1 MFTLIANGKLNAPYV
16 DDVFSTYLYT
26 GTGAANTINN
36 GINLLTYS
44 ESIQFNTPT
53 TMNNSTSAVTLNS
66 VAYSA
71 SLNIFVAVGYNGA
84 NYPVFATSTDGST
97 WTTPALMNGSTTIAY
112 LRAVSFTYGI
122 FIAVGFNNST
132 MPVYATSAN
141 GTSWTTPASWGTIA
155 DNGAARAIAVNSS
168 GKMVVVGSNSM
179 GEPVFSTSVNGTS
192 WTTMARMNGSTTAAT
207 MRSVAVNSAGKF
219 VAVGYDN
226 SSYPVFATSTDGST
240 WTTPATINGT
250 TTVTYM
256 FSVTYSSVLNKFV
269 AVGRNSTMQPMFATS
284 TDGSTWTTPAVMNN
298 YSLSASMMSVIVN
311 SAGKFVAVGFNNSTY
326 PVFATST
333 DGSTWTTPTV
343 FSSSTLAVSSAVLKT
358 GYNDIVVVGV
368 TTQSYPAVTIG
379 TYPSLGTYSG
389 GLVWIKDRSRAT
401 AGHVLYDTIKG
412 GGYFLTPSGSPNGS
426 IASTAAYSYG
436 AGSTDISFTSSGF
449 KLGTDTAW
457 AVNNY
462 YTSDQ
467 YVSWTFRKAAKF
479 FDIVTYTGDGTISK
493 LLNHSLTVAP
503 GMVIIKNISTTSNW
517 GVWHAQGRGAGLDGA
532 LALNLIDA
540 AIIPSFSVSETTFR
554 VYQGT
559 SNFKMDANIS
569 GNTYVAYLFAH
580 DTSANGVIQC
590 GSFTT
595 GVAGTTTSVNLGW
608 EPQYVLIKGV
618 GASNWLIIDAMR
630 GWSNSLNA
638 DQMIQANSSGAE
650 NVGNEYGN
658 PTAVGFDLPVSSFG
672 AATTWIYMAIR
683 RPNKPPTTGTQ
694 VFNAVSCSS
703 SAQVVLSGFPID
715 TAFWKATNIS
725 ELFAFMDRLRG
736 SNVTL
741 ASNSSQSEADLAY
754 FTPAGYYGFDQSNGF
769 RRGLGSGSYINYFFK
784 RAPGFFDVVC
794 YTATA
799 TTVKSHS
806 LGVPPEFVLVK
817 NRSQISNWS
826 VAHFGSDKALYLES
840 NIASY
845 GLASATGISTP
856 TASSITLAY
865 SAVNNVGDN
874 YVAYLFATLAG
885 ISKVGSY
892 TGNGTS
898 QNINCGFAAGS
909 RFVLIKRTDSTGD
922 WYVWDTARGI
932 VTAND
937 PHLSLNT
944 TTAEVTTDDS
954 IDPYSAG
961 FAVNQVAATNINV
974 TSAIYIYLA
983 IA

>member
-16 DDVFSTYLYT
+16 DDAFSTYLYT
-26 GTGAANTINN
+26 GTGTTQIINN

-168 GKMVVVGSNSM
+168 GKMVVVGANSM

-256 FSVTYSSVLNKFV
+256 FSVAYSSVLNKFV

-284 TDGSTWTTPAVMNN
+284 TDGSTWTTPAVINN
-298 YSLSASMMSVIVN
+298 YSSSASMMSVIVN
-311 SAGKFVAVGFNNSTY
+311 SFGGFIAVGYDNSSY
-326 PVFATST
+326 PVFATSSN
-333 DGSTWTTPTV
+333 GSTWTTPTV

-379 TYPSLGTYSG
+379 TYSSLGPYSG
-389 GLVWIKDRSRAT
+389 GLVWIKDRSRST

-436 AGSTDISFTSSGF
+436 AGSTDINFTSFGF
-449 KLGTDTAW
+449 TLGTDTAW

-462 YTSDQ
+462 YTSDR
-467 YVSWTFRKAAKF
+467 YVSWTFKKAAKF
-479 FDIVTYTGDGTISK
+479 FDIVTYTGDGTTNRNIS
-493 LLNHSLTVAP
+493 HSLGIAP
-503 GMVIIKNISTTSNW
+503 GMVIVKRTNTTGNW
-517 GVWHAQGRGAGLDGA
+517 QVYHRSLTSAAYSIQ
-532 LALNLIDA
+532 LNLTDA
-540 AIIPSFSVSETTFR
+540 QASAPTVWNSTAPTSSVFSV
-554 VYQGT
+554 GT
-559 SNFKMDANIS
+559 DVTVNAS
-569 GNTYVAYLFAH
+569 GGTYVAYLYAH
-580 DTSANGVIQC
+580 DTSSTGIIQC

-595 GVAGTTTSVNLGW
+595 DGSGNATVNLGW
-608 EPQYVLIKGV
+608 EPQWILAKPKSSNQVWWIVDTMRSFSVTQGYALIPNN
-618 GASNWLIIDAMR
+618 SNVENT
-630 GWSNSLNA
+630 SF
-638 DQMIQANSSGAE
+638 SSGQIQPLA
-650 NVGNEYGN
+650 NGFKIAGWALVNEDY
-658 PTAVGFDLPVSSFG
+658 
-672 AATTWIYMAIR
+672 IYMAIR

-694 VFNAVSCSS
+694 VYNGVLVNS
-703 SAQVVLSGFPID
+703 SASTQSVNAGFPVDFVIKD
-715 TAFWKATNIS
+715 YRNLVNGAMWF
-725 ELFAFMDRLRG
+725 DRLRG
-736 SNVTL
+736 ITGTTNPRLLSATTG
-741 ASNSSQSEADLAY
+741 AEANSSDINGAY
-754 FTPAGYYGFDQSNGF
+754 QTGVTEVGIGTGYTSVDW
-769 RRGLGSGSYINYFFK
+769 FFK

-806 LGVPPEFVLVK
+806 LGVPPEFVIVK
-817 NRSQISNWS
+817 NRSQSSNWS
-826 VAHFGSDKALYLES
+826 VAHFSADKALFLES
-840 NIASY
+840 DIASY

-892 TGNGTS
+892 TGNGSS
-898 QNINCGFAAGS
+898 QNIDCGFAAGA

-922 WYVWDTARGI
+922 WYTWDTARGI

-944 TTAEVTTDDS
+944 ATAEVTTDDS
-954 IDPYSAG
+954 IDPYSPG